1 MDEKTLT
8 FFRKT
13 AELESITKAAYALSV
28 SQSQLSRV
36 ISEAE
41 RELGTPLFDHV
52 GRTIKLNAAGKA
64 FYEYVIKISV
74 DYAEARAA
82 VQAAAL
88 RQSFHISLGTNVGTY
103 SPDLLA
109 QFHDA
114 CPYISVHDVSAPR
127 NTLVKQL
134 HDGRIDFAIVCPPI
148 NEPGI
153 TTEAL
158 FDEIPLVIYP
168 PGHWLEGRDAVTIDE
183 LKDES
188 FISVMRGYGA
198 RDALTAYLAECGI
211 SLHPSVETVSSY
223 LVEKYVQKGLGVA
236 FMPKSAALQEP
247 YSRTHGVAFDDPL
260 VCPVALSWRTD
271 RVLSD
276 QQRAFLDVAR
286 NYFRSHMQ
294 ALLDGAE

>member
-52 GRTIKLNAAGKA
+52 GRSIKLNAAGEA

-74 DYAEARAA
+74 DYAEARSA

-88 RQSFHISLGTNVGTY
+88 QKSFHISLGTNVGTY

-109 QFHDA
+109 RFHDA
-114 CPYISVHDVSAPR
+114 CPHISVHDMSAPR
-127 NTLVKQL
+127 STLAKQL
-134 HDGRIDFAIVCPPI
+134 RDGRIDFAIVCPPI
-148 NEPGI
+148 NEPGV
-153 TTEAL
+153 TTEVL
-158 FDEIPLVIYP
+158 FDEIPLVVYP
-168 PGHWLEGRDAVTIDE
+168 PGHWLVNRDSVTIDE
-183 LKDES
+183 LKDEP

-198 RDALTAYLAECGI
+198 RDSLTAYLAECGVQ
-211 SLHPSVETVSSY
+211 LRLAVETASSY

-236 FMPKSAALQEP
+236 FMPKSLALQEP
-247 YSRTHGVAFDDPL
+247 YSRTHSVAFDDPL
-260 VCPVALSWRTD
+260 VCPVGLSWRTD
-271 RVLSD
+271 MTLSD
-276 QQRAFLDVAR
+276 QQQAFLDVTR
-286 NYFRSHMQ
+286 NHFRVRMQ
-294 ALLDGAE
+294 GLLDEAE